1 MLSVRPVNRG
11 GVPLGPSQPYRASSL
26 FGSIVAWMIGVTGVL
41 ATALLIIC
49 RIHVMRRD
57 MRRFRQ
63 RFHGQTRQALHM
75 STWQRCMYCWSPA
88 EVDEPAVPTVHINL
102 RLLPTSYAGGVVR
115 CVNDYVPTPPPY
127 TERNDPDTPPPAYTT
142 LDRTHNRIT
151 TADVTDDDCTAAQ
164 TLLHNQ
170 SIAAENTPKPIED
183 TVIPS

>member
-11 GVPLGPSQPYRASSL
+11 GVPLDPSQPYRASSL
-26 FGSIVAWMIGVTGVL
+26 FGSIVAWMVGVTGVL

-63 RFHGQTRQALHM
+63 RFHGQTRQTLHM

-142 LDRTHNRIT
+142 LDRTHNRTT